1 MDIINIYTTHLQES
15 AKDPKTIDSY
25 IHVVKDFNQWLDST
39 DALINAKP
47 IDIRNYITYL
57 RHNRRLAPSTVNK
70 YIASLKSFYYFLSDQ
85 GVIANNP
92 MEQIKRISFSNVS
105 TTNNKWLS
113 PIEQEK
119 FLNYAT
125 LEKSEWLRTR
135 NLAVI
140 DLMLFAGLRVQ
151 EVVDLQIQDVTT
163 NRKNLNIL
171 ILDGKHGKYAEVT
184 LIAKYA
190 RNLKHW
196 LRLRKES
203 KKPSHVNSTSLFVS
217 ERSGSLTTRA
227 IQKFVAKYGE
237 LAGIDNITPHRLRH
251 TFCKN
256 LARQGTPIEIIRK
269 LARHEKIET
278 TAIYID
284 PSSEELVDALNRM

>member
-1 MDIINIYTTHLQES
+1 MDLINIYTTHLKES
-15 AKDPKTIDSY
+15 AKDPKTINSY
-25 IHVVKDFNQWLDST
+25 INAVKDFNQWLDYKVE
-39 DALINAKP
+39 LINAKP

-163 NRKNLNIL
+163 NRKNINIL